1 MPTLATNALTL
12 ADWAK
17 RRDPDDRVATI
28 IELLN
33 QTNDILTDML
43 WIEGNLPTGHRTT
56 VRTGLPEVAW
66 RKLNYGVPQSKS
78 TTVQVDDTTGMLEAF
93 GQVDKDLAELN
104 GNTAQFRLS
113 ENFAFLEAMNQ
124 QMARTLI
131 YGNSGTE
138 PEAFTGLAP
147 RYSTIS
153 GATNGQNVISAGG
166 SANLTS
172 VWLVGWGD
180 QTIHGIYP
188 KGSTA
193 GLQHTDLGLDTV
205 TDAAGGKYR
214 AYQDH
219 YQWKCGIAV
228 RDWRYATRIANINT
242 AHLAALSDT
251 QALTAATE
259 IIKLMSR
266 AIDRIPAF
274 GMCKPVF
281 YMNRTVFSL
290 LRVMAMQKSANAL
303 SIEQGLD
310 QFGNPISGNL
320 SFMGIPIR
328 RVDSILNNEAAV
340 A

>member
-33 QTNDILTDML
+33 QSNDILQDML
-43 WIEGNLPTGHRTT
+43 WVEGNLPTGHRTT
-56 VRTGLPEVAW
+56 VRTGLPDVAW

-113 ENFAFLEAMNQ
+113 ENIAFIEAMNQ
-124 QMARTLI
+124 KMSQTLI
-131 YGNSGTE
+131 YGNSSTE
-138 PEAFTGLAP
+138 PEAFTGLAL
-147 RYSTIS
+147 RYSAIS
-153 GATNGQNVISAGG
+153 GAANGQNVLSAGG
-166 SANLTS
+166 AANLTS

-180 QTIHGIYP
+180 QTVHGIYP

-193 GLQHTDLGLDTV
+193 GLQHTDLGLDTI
-205 TDAAGGKYR
+205 TDAGGGKFR

-219 YQWKCGIAV
+219 YQWKCGVAL
-228 RDWRYATRIANINT
+228 RDWRYVTRIANINT
-242 AHLAALSDT
+242 THLAAQSDT
-251 QALTAATE
+251 QAATAGTE
-259 IIKLMSR
+259 LIKMMSR
-266 AIDRIPAF
+266 AIDRIPSF

-290 LRVMAMQKSANAL
+290 LRVMALQKSAGAL
-303 SIEQGLD
+303 SIEQALD
-310 QFGNPISGNL
+310 QFGNPVRGNL
-320 SFMGIPIR
+320 AFMGIPIR
-328 RVDSILNNEAAV
+328 RVDSILNNEAAIS
-340 A
+340 

>member
-1 MPTLATNALTL
+1 MLNLATNALTL

-33 QTNDILTDML
+33 QTNEILTDML
-43 WIEGNLPTGHRTT
+43 WVEGNLPTGHRTT

-113 ENFAFLEAMNQ
+113 ENMAFLEAMNQ
-124 QMARTLI
+124 RMAFTVI
-131 YGNSGTE
+131 YGNSGSE

-147 RYSTIS
+147 RYSQIS
-153 GATNGQNVISAGG
+153 GATNGQNVLSAGG

-172 VWLVGWGD
+172 VWLVGWGES
-180 QTIHGIYP
+180 TIHGIYP

-205 TDAAGGKYR
+205 TDAQGGKYR

-219 YQWKCGIAV
+219 YQWKCGLAV
-228 RDWRYATRIANINT
+228 RDWRYACRIANININD
-242 AHLAALSDT
+242 LAAQSNT
-251 QALTAATE
+251 QASTAGTE
-259 IIKLMSR
+259 LIKLMSR

-274 GMCKPVF
+274 GMCRPVF

-290 LRVMAMQKSANAL
+290 LRVMALQKSANAL
-303 SIEQGLD
+303 SIESALD
-310 QFGNPISGNL
+310 QFGNPISGNMA
-320 SFMGIPIR
+320 FMGIPIR
-328 RVDSILNNEAAV
+328 RVDAIINNEAQV
-340 A
+340 S

>member
-33 QTNDILTDML
+33 QTNEILTDML
-43 WIEGNLPTGHRTT
+43 WVEGNLPTGHRTT

-113 ENFAFLEAMNQ
+113 ENMAFLEAMNQ
-124 QMARTLI
+124 RMAFTVI
-131 YGNSGTE
+131 YGNSGSE

-147 RYSTIS
+147 RYSQIS
-153 GATNGQNVISAGG
+153 GATNGQNVLSAGG

-172 VWLVGWGD
+172 VWLVGWGES
-180 QTIHGIYP
+180 TIHGIYP

-205 TDAAGGKYR
+205 TDAQGGKYR

-219 YQWKCGIAV
+219 YQWKCGLAV
-228 RDWRYATRIANINT
+228 RDWRYACRIANINIT
-242 AHLAALSDT
+242 DLAAQSNT
-251 QALTAATE
+251 QASTAGTE
-259 IIKLMSR
+259 LIKLMSR

-274 GMCKPVF
+274 GMCRPVF

-290 LRVMAMQKSANAL
+290 LRVMALQKSANAL
-303 SIEQGLD
+303 SIESALD
-310 QFGNPISGNL
+310 QFGNPISGNMA
-320 SFMGIPIR
+320 FMGIPIR
-328 RVDSILNNEAAV
+328 RVDTIINNEAQV
-340 A
+340 S

>member
-28 IELLN
+28 VELLN
-33 QTNDILTDML
+33 QSNEILQDML
-43 WIEGNLPTGHRTT
+43 WMEGNLPTGHRTT

-78 TTVQVDDTTGMLEAF
+78 TTVQVDDTAGMLEAF

-104 GNTAQFRLS
+104 GNTAAFRLS
-113 ENFAFLEAMNQ
+113 ENMAFLEAMNQ
-124 QMARTLI
+124 KMAQTLI

-147 RYSTIS
+147 RYNTIS
-153 GATNGQNVISAGG
+153 GAANGMNVLSAGG
-166 SANLTS
+166 SSNNTS

-180 QTIHGIYP
+180 NTVHGIYP

-193 GLQHTDLGLDTV
+193 GLQHTDLGLDTI

-219 YQWKCGIAV
+219 YQWKCGISL
-228 RDWRYATRIANINT
+228 RDWRYVTRIANVNVADLT
-242 AHLAALSDT
+242 ALATT
-251 QALTAATE
+251 QAGTAATE
-259 IIKLMSR
+259 LIKMMSR
-266 AIDRIPAF
+266 SIDRIPSF

-281 YMNRTVFSL
+281 YMNRTVFSM
-290 LRVMAMQKSANAL
+290 LRVMALQKSNNAL
-303 SIEQGLD
+303 SIEQALD
-310 QFGNPISGNL
+310 QFGSPISGNM

-328 RVDSILNNEAAV
+328 RVDTILNNEAAIS
-340 A
+340 

>member
-1 MPTLATNALTL
+1 MTTLANNALTL

-17 RRDPDDRVATI
+17 RRDPDDRVSTI
-28 IELLN
+28 VELLN
-33 QTNDILTDML
+33 QTNDILQDML
-43 WIEGNLPTGHRTT
+43 WVEGNLPTGHRTT

-66 RKLNYGVPQSKS
+66 RKLNYGVAQSKS
-78 TTVQVDDTTGMLEAF
+78 TTVQVDDSTGMLEAF

-113 ENFAFLEAMNQ
+113 ENMAFLEAMNQ
-124 QMARTLI
+124 EMASTLF
-131 YGNSGTE
+131 YGNSTNE
-138 PEAFTGLAP
+138 PEAFTGLAV
-147 RYSTIS
+147 RYSS
-153 GATNGQNVISAGG
+153 LSATNGQNILSAGG

-172 VWLVGWGD
+172 VYLVGWGD
-180 QTIHGIYP
+180 NTVHGIYP
-188 KGSTA
+188 KGTTA

-219 YQWKCGIAV
+219 YQWKCGMSL
-228 RDWRYATRIANINT
+228 RDWRYVTRIANINIS
-242 AHLAALSDT
+242 HLAAQSDT
-251 QALTAATE
+251 QATTAGTE
-259 IIKLMSR
+259 LIKMMSR

-290 LRVMAMQKSANAL
+290 LRVMALQKSAGAL
-303 SIEQGLD
+303 SIEQAAD
-310 QFGNPISGNL
+310 QFGNPVRGNL

-328 RVDSILNNEAAV
+328 RVDSILNNETAIS
-340 A
+340 

>member
-113 ENFAFLEAMNQ
+113 ENMAFLEAMNQ
-124 QMARTLI
+124 EMAQTLI
-131 YGNSGTE
+131 YGNSGSE

-147 RYSTIS
+147 RYSQIS
-153 GATNGQNVISAGG
+153 GATNGQNV
-166 SANLTS
+166 LS
-172 VWLVGWGD
+172 V
-180 QTIHGIYP
+180 
-188 KGSTA
+188 S
-193 GLQHTDLGLDTV
+193 
-205 TDAAGGKYR
+205 
-214 AYQDH
+214 
-219 YQWKCGIAV
+219 
-228 RDWRYATRIANINT
+228 
-242 AHLAALSDT
+242 
-251 QALTAATE
+251 
-259 IIKLMSR
+259 
-266 AIDRIPAF
+266 
-274 GMCKPVF
+274 
-281 YMNRTVFSL
+281 
-290 LRVMAMQKSANAL
+290 
-303 SIEQGLD
+303 
-310 QFGNPISGNL
+310 
-320 SFMGIPIR
+320 
-328 RVDSILNNEAAV
+328 
-340 A
+340 